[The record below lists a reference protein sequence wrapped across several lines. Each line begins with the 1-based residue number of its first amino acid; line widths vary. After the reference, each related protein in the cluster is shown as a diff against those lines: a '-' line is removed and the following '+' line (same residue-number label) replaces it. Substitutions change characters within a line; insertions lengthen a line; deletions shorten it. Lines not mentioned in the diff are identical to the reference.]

1 MRVLSRIIVVLTIAT
16 TCLPSAEADAAP
28 GTPSDVVRH
37 FFDTL
42 LANMKNGEAL
52 GAKGRF
58 EKLEPVVRAAFD
70 IPFMTKMSIGLGW
83 GRLTADQKQRAA
95 KAFGRYV
102 AATYATQF
110 DKFSGESFNILGEQ
124 KVPHGTIVRT
134 RLVPTDDEPVAIN
147 YMLHDNDAAWQIRDV
162 YLTGTVSELATKRS
176 EFSAILRSGG
186 IDALIAR
193 LNQRADAL

>member
-1 MRVLSRIIVVLTIAT
+1 MRQLARTLVILAVIGLAGV
-16 TCLPSAEADAAP
+16 PSGAGAAS

-42 LANMKNGEAL
+42 LANMKNGQAL
-52 GAKGRF
+52 GAKGRY
-58 EKLEPVVRAAFD
+58 EKLEPVVFATFD
-70 IPFMTKMSIGLGW
+70 VPFMTKMSVGLGW
-83 GRLTADQKQRAA
+83 GRLTPEQKQRAA

-110 DKFSGESFNILGEQ
+110 DKFSGEAFQILGDQ

-134 RLVPTDDEPVAIN
+134 RLVPSDDEPVAIN
-147 YMLHDNDAAWQIRDV
+147 YMLHDNDTTWQIRDV

-176 EFSAILRSGG
+176 EFSSILRSGG

-193 LNQRADAL
+193 LNKRADDL